1 MCEGGLHVCR
11 PTEQAFQIECCGQHP
26 TGETHAMHT
35 LSVKRMR
42 PWPSGRRL
50 PPGERGEVP
59 LAAVGLAGSSLE
71 RPRTGDTAS

>member
-1 MCEGGLHVCR
+1 MN
-11 PTEQAFQIECCGQHP
+11 
-26 TGETHAMHT
+26 T